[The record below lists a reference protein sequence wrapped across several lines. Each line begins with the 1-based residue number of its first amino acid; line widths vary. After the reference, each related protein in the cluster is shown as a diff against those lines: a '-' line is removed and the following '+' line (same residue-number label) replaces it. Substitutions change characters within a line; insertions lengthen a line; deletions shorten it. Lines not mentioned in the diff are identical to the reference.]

1 MLSQIVRPMV
11 RTQIR
16 MLASSQATRD
26 TLIGTVAQ
34 WLGFLGV
41 KSQVTHLEGDSDQKI
56 RICLTVDKPEG
67 CDNQDWQQILHN
79 INKTQNRSVTSQ
91 LTPQQQSKLQR
102 LFAYLIQVA
111 EPELRVGWDVRYG
124 QLKALGLDEQML
136 LGIKSALKIPQSL
149 QQLMQGLDAELA
161 AIALPKAVS
170 IVWLDGQVNPDEDD
184 ALTAL
189 LQVMKQPAEV
199 QPTINR
205 R

>member
-16 MLASSQATRD
+16 SLANSLATRS
-26 TLIGTVAQ
+26 TLISTIAQ

-41 KSQVTHLEGDSDQKI
+41 QAQVTHLEADSDQKI
-56 RICLTVDKPEG
+56 SICLTVGKPEG
-67 CDNQDWQQILHN
+67 CDSHDWQQIVHN
-79 INKTQNRSVTSQ
+79 INQEANDVPVEYVQPQ

-111 EPELRVGWDVRYG
+111 EPEVRVGWEIRSH
-124 QLKALGLDEQML
+124 QLQGLGLDEQML
-136 LGIKSALKIPQSL
+136 LGIRSALKVPQSL
-149 QQLMQGLDAELA
+149 DRLMAGIDPDLA

-170 IVWLDGQVNPDEDD
+170 IAWLDGQVNSSEDD

-189 LQVMKQPAEV
+189 LEVMKQPAKV
-199 QPTINR
+199 
-205 R
+205 

>member
-41 KSQVTHLEGDSDQKI
+41 KSQVTHLEGDSDDKI

>member
-79 INKTQNRSVTSQ
+79 INKTQNISVTSQ

>member
-1 MLSQIVRPMV
+1 MV

-41 KSQVTHLEGDSDQKI
+41 KSQVTHLEGDPDDKI

-79 INKTQNRSVTSQ
+79 INKTQNRSATSQ

-111 EPELRVGWDVRYG
+111 EPELRVSWDVRYG

-199 QPTINR
+199 QATINR